1 MKHTLSLL
9 PLSLALGLSGLF
21 SSLHAAAQVVSPPAL
36 SASNNPFVVKP
47 YLQIGRQPGPTRLQ
61 LMWHTADESAV
72 WSAQVRLAPSQEWV
86 SMVAPQSTLVAIA
99 GVAPRWLLNSAL
111 LNLEPGKR
119 FEYRLLRN
127 GQPVFQSEAQAPKS
141 ANQNYRFVAFG
152 DVGAG
157 TAEQKQMAQRAW
169 LSKPDVVV
177 VPGDIVYEYGLM
189 TEYDK
194 NFWPTYNADT
204 VTAQGVPL
212 MRQIPMFTVPGN
224 HDIDNRDLNRFPD
237 GLSYYFFWD
246 QPLNGPLG
254 IEGGPIVPK
263 LLANET
269 NRRNFLAAAGDAY
282 PRMANYSFDYGN
294 THWTVLDSNPY
305 VDWTNKELQD
315 WVAQDL
321 AKAKEATWHIVSF
334 HHPGFNSSN
343 EHLEQQHMRL
353 LAPIFEAGKV
363 DLVLNGHLHN
373 YQRTYPMTFK
383 SSKGRNGTLLI
394 GGRDGTV
401 IRGRVVNGR
410 WTLDKTFD
418 GKTQT
423 KPQGVIYVVTG
434 AGGKELYDVD
444 QHDAPDSWQPFTH
457 RFVSNEHSLT
467 VVDVSAKTMKIQQV
481 TADGREVDAFTIS
494 K

>member
-1 MKHTLSLL
+1 MKQPNTL
-9 PLSLALGLSGLF
+9 LALALALTLPFVASTTALP
-21 SSLHAAAQVVSPPAL
+21 AAAQTASQVVAASP
-36 SASNNPFVVKP
+36 FIVKP
-47 YLQIGRQPGPTRLQ
+47 YLQIGRHPGANRLQ
-61 LMWHTADESAV
+61 LMWHTPDENAQWVVELRMSAGV
-72 WSAQVRLAPSQEWV
+72 NWLEMEAPQMTHMVIAGLAP
-86 SMVAPQSTLVAIA
+86 
-99 GVAPRWLLNSAL
+99 RLLHNSSL
-111 LNLEPGKR
+111 THLEAGKR
-119 FEYRLLRN
+119 FEYRLLKN
-127 GQPVFQSEAQAPKS
+127 GQTVFQSEAQAPKS
-141 ANQNYRFVAFG
+141 ATQDYRFVAFG

-177 VPGDIVYEYGLM
+177 VPGDIVYEYGLV

-194 NFWPTYNADT
+194 NFWPTYNADQ
-204 VTAQGVPL
+204 VTGDGVPL
-212 MRQIPMFTVPGN
+212 MRQVPMFTVPGN

-237 GLSYYFFWD
+237 GLAYYFFWD
-246 QPLNGPLG
+246 QPLNGPTG
-254 IEGGPIVPK
+254 VEGGPIVPR
-263 LLANET
+263 LIANEA
-269 NRRNFLAAAGDAY
+269 NRRQFLQAAGDAY

-305 VDWTNKELQD
+305 VDWTNRELQD
-315 WVAQDL
+315 WVARDL
-321 AKAKEATWHIVSF
+321 ADSHKATWHIVTF

-383 SSKGRNGTLLI
+383 PNKGKNGTLLV
-394 GGRDGTV
+394 GGKDGTV
-401 IRGRVVNGR
+401 VRGRVVAGR
-410 WTLDKTFD
+410 WTLDKSFD

-423 KPQGVIYVVTG
+423 HPQGVIYVITG

-444 QHDAPDSWQPFTH
+444 QHDAPDSWQPFTKT
-457 RFVSNEHSLT
+457 FISNVHSLT
-467 VVDVSAKTMKIQQV
+467 IVDVSDKALKIQQV
-481 TADGREVDAFTIS
+481 TADGREVDAFTIG

>member
-1 MKHTLSLL
+1 MKYTLSLL
-9 PLSLALGLSGLF
+9 PLSFALGLTGLF
-21 SSLHAAAQVVSPPAL
+21 SSLPAAAQTVSQTAI
-36 SASNNPFVVKP
+36 SAINSPFVVKP

-61 LMWHTADESAV
+61 LMWHTADESAD
-72 WSAQVRLAPSQEWV
+72 WSAQVRLTPNQEWV
-86 SMVAPQSTLVAIA
+86 NMDAPQSTRVAVA

-111 LNLEPGKR
+111 SNLEPGKR

-127 GQPVFQSEAQAPKS
+127 RQPVFQSEAQAPKA

-157 TAEQKQMAQRAW
+157 TPEQKQMAQRAW

-177 VPGDIVYEYGLM
+177 VPGDVVYEYGLI

-194 NFWPTYNADT
+194 NFWPIYNADT

-254 IEGGPIVPK
+254 VEGGPIVPR
-263 LLANET
+263 LLANEA
-269 NRRNFLAAAGDAY
+269 NRRNFLAAAGEAY

-315 WVAQDL
+315 WVAKDL
-321 AKAKEATWHIVSF
+321 ANAKEASWHIVSF

-373 YQRTYPMTFK
+373 YQRSYPLTFK

-410 WTLDKTFD
+410 WTLDKKFD
-418 GKTQT
+418 GTNQTQP
-423 KPQGVIYVVTG
+423 KGVIYVVTG

-457 RFVSNEHSLT
+457 TFVSNVHSLT
-467 VVDVSAKTMKIQQV
+467 VVDVSEKALKVQQV